1 MCATWSIQITENGVG
16 MNRTLIR
23 VLLCCAAVSL
33 TGCMAM
39 IFGTADELNKVSV
52 GMTRQE
58 VIQTLGQP
66 KSISAKGDLEYL
78 QYRWVK
84 AVVAADGNF
93 PEDYFVAV
101 KNGRVVSYG
110 KKGDFD
116 SAKTATQHVEI
127 DETIKGGA
135 PQQQSG
141 DVYTDLV
148 KLKALRD
155 AGVITDAEFQAQKT
169 KRLQTQ

>member
-1 MCATWSIQITENGVG
+1 M
-16 MNRTLIR
+16 RTAIVR
-23 VLLCCAAVSL
+23 ALLCSAAVSL

-39 IFGTADELNKVSV
+39 VFGTADQLNKVSV

-58 VIQTLGQP
+58 VIQTLGEP
-66 KSISAKGDLEYL
+66 KAISAKGDLEYL

-84 AVVAADGNF
+84 TVVAADANF

-116 SAKTATQHVEI
+116 SAKPATQRVEI
-127 DETIKGGA
+127 DETVKGAA

-141 DVYTDLV
+141 DVYTDLI
-148 KLKALRD
+148 KLKALKD
-155 AGVITDAEFQAQKT
+155 AGIISDAEFQAQKT
-169 KRLQTQ
+169 KRLQAQ